1 MKKEKIG
8 PILAFL
14 FLAGLI
20 QAQINI
26 GKNEVCM
33 VIDWIGRL
41 LALLIIALIVFSGYQ
56 IMTAGGDASSLE
68 KAKTRLIF
76 VLIGGAIIY
85 SAKALVDQV
94 LHVNCP

>member
-20 QAQINI
+20 QAQIIDI
-26 GKNEVCM
+26 GKDEACK
-33 VIDWIGRL
+33 VIDWIKL
-41 LALLIIALIVFSGYQ
+41 LLELLIIALVVFSGYQ
-56 IMTAGGDASSLE
+56 IMTAGGDAGSLE

-85 SAKALVDQV
+85 SAKALVNQV
-94 LHVNCP
+94 LHVDC